1 MEDKL
6 VAKFQKNDFEQ
17 IRIVVREW
25 QGKTLIDIRAWYR
38 KEGEDEWGPTKKGIS
53 ISLDSYSD
61 LQEAFGALEK
71 ELKKPNYEK
80 NIG

>member
-6 VAKFQKNDFEQ
+6 VAEFQKNSLEQ
-17 IRIVVREW
+17 IRIMIMEW
-25 QGKTLIDIRAWYR
+25 HGKLRIDIRTWFKR
-38 KEGEDEWGPTKKGIS
+38 EDSDEWGPTKKGIS

-61 LQEAFGALEK
+61 LQEAFSALEK